1 MLTWLRAL
9 FPHLCLS
16 RTYLDSRSVMTQKNV
31 LCLSLSFQNV
41 AEMRYE
47 VKN

>member
-16 RTYLDSRSVMTQKNV
+16 RKYIDSHTVPIQRDV
-31 LCLSLSFQNV
+31 LFFILSCQLV
-41 AEMRYE
+41 TEMRYE
-47 VKN
+47 DSN

>member
-9 FPHLCLS
+9 FPHLYLS
-16 RTYLDSRSVMTQKNV
+16 RTYLDSHTVPIQKGAIF
-31 LCLSLSFQNV
+31 LILSCQLV

-47 VKN
+47 ERN